1 MRKRLIDALPKK
13 AFVLGIVIAFLIP
26 GVAGWWNS
34 SWLYRTPIAIAENS
48 GNNLTDYQIGL
59 IVNTASLIA
68 AGKMRSD
75 CGDLRFA
82 DDGTQLSFYLEIGC
96 NTPSTLIWVKVP
108 FIPANSTVTI
118 YMYYG
123 NASATS
129 ASNGDNTFEFFDDAS
144 TNKSSSYT
152 FVNVFNPGE
161 TGNLAYDGTNRYYTV
176 THTATDEEFL
186 RINSLGTRTNLYLRG
201 FFWIQTSGGGGNNQF
216 GFIGRQT
223 TNNTYYRFRQ
233 LDDFNRIEFSKEVSG
248 AYTLI
253 GQAAHF
259 PALQTWYAL
268 EGSIF
273 GYSGTT
279 RIYNSSGTLLAAT
292 TATDGGSSIASGNF
306 GVMMAYDS
314 GTVIRFRNVIVRKYT
329 SPEPMVTLG
338 AEQLT
343 LLSKKNVPNLNQSV
357 SPLAKTNLSNATGLQ
372 TEAGNLLSQAKSKNL
387 DAAQCEKLM
396 SEASDL
402 LNKAKIVSTN
412 PIYANNLALQAMK
425 KLKEAIDCLKALL
438 G

>member
-1 MRKRLIDALPKK
+1 MRKISMNALFKK

-34 SWLYRTPIAIAENS
+34 SWLYRTPITIAEVS

-59 IVNTASLIA
+59 IVNTASLIT

-82 DDGTQLSFYLEIGC
+82 DDGTQLNFYLEIGC

-108 FIPANSTVTI
+108 SIPASSMVTI

-129 ASNGDNTFEFFDDAS
+129 ASNGNNTFEFFDDAS
-144 TNKSSSYT
+144 TNKSASYS
-152 FVNVFNPGE
+152 FVDVFNPGE

-176 THTATDEEFL
+176 THAATDEEFL

-201 FFWIQTSGGGGNNQF
+201 FFWIQTNGGSNNNQF

-253 GQAAHF
+253 GQAAHS

-279 RIYNSSGTLLAAT
+279 RIYNLSGTLLAAT
-292 TATDGGSSIASGNF
+292 TATDSGSSIASGNF
-306 GVMMAYDS
+306 GVQTAYDA

-343 LLSKKNVPNLNQSV
+343 TTTPPKKNVPNLNQSV
-357 SPLAKTNLSNATGLQ
+357 SPLAQTNLSKATSLQ
-372 TEAGNLLSQAKSKNL
+372 TETGDLLSG
-387 DAAQCEKLM
+387 E
-396 SEASDL
+396 
-402 LNKAKIVSTN
+402 
-412 PIYANNLALQAMK
+412 
-425 KLKEAIDCLKALL
+425 